1 MSYRRIHNAG
11 PWRAEEAAA
20 AGTITPGM
28 LVEYTTSGTIQA
40 HATEGGRHE
49 RLVALEDALQ
59 GRAVATDYSATE
71 LVSMAL
77 VAPGTVMNMLIAS
90 GEACDIGDE
99 LVSAGDGT
107 LINADSLAS
116 ASLAKQI
123 VGRAVEAFTTL
134 GANTLKAVRFV

>member
-11 PWRAEEAAA
+11 PWRQEEAAA
-20 AGTITPGM
+20 AATISPGM
-28 LVEYTTSGTIQA
+28 LIEYTAAGTVQA
-40 HATEGGRHE
+40 HSVEGGRHE

-59 GRAVATDYSATE
+59 GRGVATNYSSTE
-71 LVSMAL
+71 LVSMAV

-123 VGRAVEAFTTL
+123 VARATEAFTTL
-134 GANTLKAVRFV
+134 GANTLKAVRFL